1 MFGDQ
6 ISKLES
12 DILNTV
18 IYFDIFDFPLT
29 SFEIWKNLYSKEKSN
44 LKEIIDILDNSNVIK
59 EKLDKKESFYFL
71 KNREDIITKRKS
83 NYIVSYNKYKKG
95 IKFIKLISHFSC
107 FKSIFISNNMSI
119 DNSKNESD
127 IDLFIVSRKN
137 KIWTSRFISAF
148 IAKIL
153 GLRPT
158 LKTKK
163 DKICLSIFLDQKDL
177 NLKKVCSKKD
187 AHFLYWVNQIVPVFD
202 PSNIYKKFI
211 NENNWIKEDLSNIFE
226 YKTGHKRLVENNTNK
241 KVIRKFSNILS
252 LNFLERVFKKLEMK
266 IFPVSIKNKI
276 EKNNS
281 EDVFVDDLM
290 IKLHDND
297 NRRIYNDL
305 FLERIK

>member
-44 LKEIIDILDNSNVIK
+44 LKEIIDVLDNSDVIK

>member
-44 LKEIIDILDNSNVIK
+44 LKEIIDVLDNSDVIK

-71 KNREDIITKRKS
+71 KNREDIIIKRKN
-83 NYIVSYNKYKKG
+83 NYIISYNKYKKG

-127 IDLFIVSRKN
+127 IDLFIISRKN
-137 KIWTSRFISAF
+137 KIWSSRFISAF

-158 LKTKK
+158 EKTKK

-177 NLKKVCSKKD
+177 NLKKVCSTKD
-187 AHFLYWVNQIVPVFD
+187 THFLYWINQIVPVFD
-202 PSNIYKKFI
+202 PSDVYKKFV
-211 NENNWIKEDLSNIFE
+211 NENNWIKEDLSNVFE
-226 YKTGHKRLVENNTNK
+226 YKTGHKRLVENNINR

-252 LNFLERVFKKLEMK
+252 INFLEKVFKKLEMK
-266 IFPVSIKNKI
+266 IFPASIKNKI
-276 EKNNS
+276 QKSNS

>member
-6 ISKLES
+6 NSKLET

-29 SFEIWKNLYSKEKSN
+29 SFEIWKNLYSKEKCN
-44 LKEIIDILDNSNVIK
+44 LKEIIDILDNSSLVQ

-71 KNREDIITKRKS
+71 KNREDIITKRKN
-83 NYIVSYNKYKKG
+83 NYIISYNKYKKG

-158 LKTKK
+158 EKIKK
-163 DKICLSIFLDQKDL
+163 DKICLSIFIDQKDL

-187 AHFLYWVNQIVPVFD
+187 THFLYWINQIVPIFD
-202 PSNIYKKFI
+202 PSNIYKKFV
-211 NENNWIKEDLSNIFE
+211 NENSWIKEDLPNALE
-226 YKTGHKRLVENNTNK
+226 YKTGYKRLVENNINK
-241 KVIRKFSNILS
+241 KVLRKFSKILF
-252 LNFLERVFKKLEMK
+252 LDFLEKIFKKMEMK
-266 IFPVSIKNKI
+266 IFPISIKNKI
-276 EKNNS
+276 QNNNS

-290 IKLHDND
+290 IKLHDNN
-297 NRRIYNDL
+297 NRKIYSDL